1 MLVIGLLW
9 VVCVN
14 WFKVFDWKKGIKYY
28 YESCIIIEN
37 NWYFNI
43 DRDVCSLGLEKNFLV
58 NNFI

>member
-37 NWYFNI
+37 NWYFII
-43 DRDVCSLGLEKNFLV
+43 DRDVCSLGL
-58 NNFI
+58 